1 MEVTKVR
8 RINEATT
15 VEWTEPNGRHTTHS
29 VLSDCPDQPEKDF
42 LDQFATVEADL
53 AAKIGFGKKFGER
66 FTLTGVTMSRNRA
79 GRRQFVPTAKVDW
92 GWGEIG
98 GTLPL
103 LLEPDSEKPSGADNV
118 LTEAELAN
126 IEQLFAEAARY
137 AKGEREQTT
146 LDLEEEGGEE
156 EPADPFDPAAAA
168 EAEHEAELA
177 GAGAH

>member
-1 MEVTKVR
+1 MEVKKVR

-15 VEWTEPNGRHTTHS
+15 VEWTQPNGRHTTEAA
-29 VLSDCPDQPEKDF
+29 LNDCPDQPEKDF
-42 LDQFATVEADL
+42 LDQFATVQADL

-103 LLEPDSEKPSGADNV
+103 LLEPDTEKPSGADNV
-118 LTEAELAN
+118 LTDVELAN
-126 IEQLFAEAARY
+126 IEQLFAEAKRY
-137 AKGEREQTT
+137 AGGEREQAT
-146 LDLEEEGGEE
+146 LPLEEDEE
-156 EPADPFDPAAAA
+156 AEEDGDPFDPEKIEEGEPA
-168 EAEHEAELA
+168 LA
-177 GAGAH
+177 VS